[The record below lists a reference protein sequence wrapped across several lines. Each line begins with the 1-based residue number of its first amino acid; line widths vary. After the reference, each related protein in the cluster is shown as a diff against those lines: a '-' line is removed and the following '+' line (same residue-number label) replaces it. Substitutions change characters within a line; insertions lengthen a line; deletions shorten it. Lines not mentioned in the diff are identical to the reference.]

1 MKQRHAK
8 VKAHQSTAKQSQPKQ
23 RPTAVTGVAALS
35 AEKQWDERSLNAK
48 ESTAKQSNTKA
59 EQYEP
64 NQLISAN
71 TSPIS

>member
-1 MKQRHAK
+1 MQ
-8 VKAHQSTAKQSQPKQ
+8 KAYQSRAKQSEPKQ
-23 RPTAVTGVAALS
+23 RPTVVTGVAA
-35 AEKQWDERSLNAK
+35 AAAAKQWDERSLNAK

>member
-8 VKAHQSTAKQSQPKQ
+8 GKAHQSRAKQSQPKQ
-23 RPTAVTGVAALS
+23 RPTAVTGVAA
-35 AEKQWDERSLNAK
+35 AAAAKQWDKRSLIAQA
-48 ESTAKQSNTKA
+48 STAKQSNTKA